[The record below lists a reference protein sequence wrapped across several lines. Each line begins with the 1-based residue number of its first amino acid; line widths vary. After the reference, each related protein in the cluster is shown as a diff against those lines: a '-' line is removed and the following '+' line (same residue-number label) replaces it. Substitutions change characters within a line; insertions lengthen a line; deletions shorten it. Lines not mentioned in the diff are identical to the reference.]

1 MASVYKDI
9 HLAVSSVIAWD
20 VIRDV
25 GNVHKRLVP
34 GYAQEVALDGS
45 TRILTMWNGN
55 TVKEKILDIN
65 EPSMRM
71 AYTVV
76 ETAMPL
82 EFHHAS
88 FQVFSVDEK
97 NCRLV
102 WITDILPDNE
112 LLAVEA
118 RVDRGAEIMKQTIE
132 AQGIRKDD
140 RSKV

>member
-9 HLAVSSVIAWD
+9 NLAVSSNTAWD
-20 VIRDV
+20 VIRDI

-34 GYAQEVALDGS
+34 GYAQKVAIDGS
-45 TRILTMWNGN
+45 ARILTMWNGN

-65 EPSMRM
+65 ESSMRM

-76 ETAMPL
+76 ETAMAL

-88 FQVFSVDEK
+88 FQIFPVGEK
-97 NCRLV
+97 SCRLV

-112 LLAVEA
+112 LAAVKA
-118 RVDRGAEIMKQTIE
+118 RVDRGAEVMKETID
-132 AQGIRKDD
+132 AQGKE
-140 RSKV
+140 S